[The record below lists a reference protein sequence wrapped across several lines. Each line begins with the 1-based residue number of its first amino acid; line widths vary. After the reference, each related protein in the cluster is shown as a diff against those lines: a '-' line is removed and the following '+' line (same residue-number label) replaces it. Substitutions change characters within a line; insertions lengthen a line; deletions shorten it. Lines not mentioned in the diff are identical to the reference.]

1 MALTGNYIP
10 FYSIVEKVYRDAGFQ
25 QIDWNDAIEWIGDV
39 IGLIGAKDAFKTI
52 TTNSIDGPSPLEII
66 DYRATIPIGFINLIA
81 ARKVSID
88 SEANIVGYQP
98 MVYSTDMFFQSPF
111 KKIQSQ
117 IPAGQYSFNDW
128 IRVDVTNATTEF
140 GVNIVVGAKIHDLNL
155 DVYWEATSSLIATD
169 TITSAL
175 ANLISV
181 DPSLVSLDG
190 EYTYNPTIVQ
200 GMQLGYATDFNLSY
214 RINATYIETNFE
226 DGFVELTYSGFVT
239 DDDGFPMIPD
249 EARYREAVTS
259 FLIERLDY
267 KAWRKGILPDKVYQK
282 SSQERDW
289 YIGAARNKANIPS
302 IDRMES
308 IKNMFL
314 RSIQKV
320 TSHQDGFRYS
330 NLPER
335 RKV

>member
-1 MALTGNYIP
+1 MALTGNYVP
-10 FYSIVEKVYRDAGFQ
+10 FSTIVEKVYRDAGFQ

-52 TTNSIDGPSPLEII
+52 TTNSIDGPAPLEII
-66 DYRATIPIGFINLIA
+66 DYRATIPSGFVNLVA

-88 SEANIVGYQP
+88 SDGDIVGYQP

-111 KKIQSQ
+111 KKIQSA
-117 IPAGQYSFNDW
+117 IPAGTYNYNDW
-128 IRVDVTNATTEF
+128 IVLDVTNAITPF
-140 GVNIVVGAKIHDLNL
+140 GHNIAVGSKVHDLNL
-155 DVYWEATSSLIATD
+155 DTYWEATTGLIATD

-181 DPSLVSLDG
+181 DPSLISHDG
-190 EYTYNPTIVQ
+190 EFTFSPTVVE
-200 GMQLGYATDFNLSY
+200 GVPLGFTTEFTLSY
-214 RINATYIETNFE
+214 RINASYIETNFE
-226 DGFVELTYSGFVT
+226 DGFVELVYNGFMM
-239 DDDGFPMIPD
+239 DENGFPMIPD
-249 EARYREAVTS
+249 EARYREAVAS

-267 KAWRKGILPDKVYQK
+267 KAWRKGLIPDKVYQK
-282 SSQERDW
+282 SCQERDW

-308 IKNMFL
+308 IKKMFL

-320 TSHQDGFRYS
+320 TSHNDGFRFS
-330 NLPER
+330 NLTER